1 MAAADDRRCGARRP
15 GRDGGRAVSI
25 ENAGPAEAGAVIVVV
40 LLLAAVA
47 VGVYVLITRD

>member
-1 MAAADDRRCGARRP
+1 MNIDD
-15 GRDGGRAVSI
+15 
-25 ENAGPAEAGAVIVVV
+25 AGPVEAGAAIIVI